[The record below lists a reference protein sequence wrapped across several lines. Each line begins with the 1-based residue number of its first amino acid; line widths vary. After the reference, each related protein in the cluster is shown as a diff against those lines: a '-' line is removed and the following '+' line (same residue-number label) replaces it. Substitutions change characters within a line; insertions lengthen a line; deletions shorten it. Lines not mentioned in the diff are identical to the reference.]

1 MVETW
6 KIENLQTRA
15 IKIIHG
21 RPECDQKCRL
31 MTISNQKKYKID
43 LLMFK
48 CLQGTSVDNFASYGE
63 RVSHNY
69 CTRGNKATLRVPRVR
84 TEAAKKSFWF
94 QGPSCFNELPID
106 IRSLEFIILFKK
118 RLKEHLQ
125 GL

>member
-63 RVSHNY
+63 RV
-69 CTRGNKATLRVPRVR
+69 TIMVQ
-84 TEAAKKSFWF
+84 EAIKLHCVF
-94 QGPSCFNELPID
+94 QGSGQKPQKSPSG
-106 IRSLEFIILFKK
+106 SKA
-118 RLKEHLQ
+118 HLVSTNCQ
-125 GL
+125 LTFEV